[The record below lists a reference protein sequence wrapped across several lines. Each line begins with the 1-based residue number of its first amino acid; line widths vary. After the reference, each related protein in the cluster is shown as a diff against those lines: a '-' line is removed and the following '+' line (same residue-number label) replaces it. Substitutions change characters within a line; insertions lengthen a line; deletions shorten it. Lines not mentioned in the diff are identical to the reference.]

1 MTRRDRRESGRLMLI
16 SPERVFYAGL
26 LGRPRKRTSGGYN
39 IYTAIDEHLTIT
51 QGGSELVGEIALVPP
66 YVSHNVEC
74 KHPSIICLVIEP
86 ETVEPAAM
94 AELSQRISGP
104 GAPELAHRI
113 RAAYDNLRLQDR
125 RAGFTTKNSICCCL
139 ASFCRIAISIA
150 ASSAQPAG

>member
-1 MTRRDRRESGRLMLI
+1 MISRDRRESGRLMLI

-39 IYTAIDEHLTIT
+39 IYTAIDEHLTVT

-66 YVSHNVEC
+66 YVPHNVEC

-94 AELSQRISGP
+94 AKLRQRISGP
-104 GAPELAHRI
+104 
-113 RAAYDNLRLQDR
+113 AA
-125 RAGFTTKNSICCCL
+125 I
-139 ASFCRIAISIA
+139 
-150 ASSAQPAG
+150 

>member
-66 YVSHNVEC
+66 YVPHNVEC
-74 KHPSIICLVIEP
+74 KHRAGNGPARGYGEIE
-86 ETVEPAAM
+86 
-94 AELSQRISGP
+94 RK
-104 GAPELAHRI
+104 
-113 RAAYDNLRLQDR
+113 NLR
-125 RAGFTTKNSICCCL
+125 AGGI
-139 ASFCRIAISIA
+139 
-150 ASSAQPAG
+150 